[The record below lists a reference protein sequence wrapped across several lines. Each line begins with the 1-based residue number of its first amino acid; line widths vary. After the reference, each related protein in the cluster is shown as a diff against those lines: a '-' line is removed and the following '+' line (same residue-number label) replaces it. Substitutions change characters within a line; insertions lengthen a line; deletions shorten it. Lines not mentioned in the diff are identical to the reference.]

1 MLLEISEI
9 IKPIVK
15 DPSIRVIIL
24 YRIDGTPIIAEI
36 KDRNLKTLNILY
48 HLESQIKTFL
58 HHIFTGDLDDVS
70 FRFRDVVISMYP
82 VSRTLVLA
90 ILASEEFSIYK
101 LETDIETVRIRIREI
116 VGYER
121 PSR

>member
-70 FRFRDVVISMYP
+70 FRFRDVVIKMYP